1 MFARFMTLVI
11 FGAGLA
17 FSAQA
22 GEPSLVNTLVPAK
35 QVASFCG
42 ACTTSDDC
50 GDGWVCCS
58 HGCSG
63 GKNKCY
69 QAVSCDKLAET
80 GSDGP
85 VRASYLSAGG
95 YQELRQAAERALSQ

>member
-11 FGAGLA
+11 VAAGFA
-17 FSAQA
+17 FNAQA
-22 GEPSLVNTLVPAK
+22 GELSLINALVPAK

-50 GDGWVCCS
+50 GSGWVCCS

-69 QAVSCDKLAET
+69 QVVTCDKLA
-80 GSDGP
+80 GIGPDGP
-85 VRASYLSAGG
+85 VRASYRSAGG
-95 YQELRQAAERALSQ
+95 YEELHRLTERSQ